1 MLGFAALTPTYLEH
15 VARVHLTPIEY
26 RLISVLA
33 ANVGKVMT
41 HRSLVG
47 AVWGPSH
54 ADSTHYVRIQM
65 GHLRRNLED
74 DPTQPKYLLTETAVG
89 YRLVPGSLQ

>member
-41 HRSLVG
+41 QKN
-47 AVWGPSH
+47 
-54 ADSTHYVRIQM
+54 RIKTRI
-65 GHLRRNLED
+65 GLSWPE
-74 DPTQPKYLLTETAVG
+74 G
-89 YRLVPGSLQ
+89 

>member
-1 MLGFAALTPTYLEH
+1 MLGFAVLTPTYLEH
-15 VARVHLTPIEY
+15 AARVHLTPIEN

-41 HRSLVG
+41 HRSLVRE
-47 AVWGPSH
+47 VWGPSH

-65 GHLRRNLED
+65 GHLRRKLAAT
-74 DPTQPKYLLTETAVG
+74 P
-89 YRLVPGSLQ
+89 R

>member
-1 MLGFAALTPTYLEH
+1 MMLRLAALTPTYLEH
-15 VARVHLTPIEY
+15 VARVPLTPIEY

-47 AVWGPSH
+47 AGWVGWGELAKPNS
-54 ADSTHYVRIQM
+54 Q
-65 GHLRRNLED
+65 
-74 DPTQPKYLLTETAVG
+74 
-89 YRLVPGSLQ
+89 